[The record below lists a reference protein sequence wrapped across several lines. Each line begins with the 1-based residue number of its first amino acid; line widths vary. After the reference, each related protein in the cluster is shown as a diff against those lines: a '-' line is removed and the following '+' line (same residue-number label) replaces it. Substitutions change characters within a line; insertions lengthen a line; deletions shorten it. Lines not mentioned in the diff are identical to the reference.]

1 MLTDREVGDLVNFMQ
16 RTLERLKARGM
27 PEMDAEVKWWIRKG
41 QAELAGRLGQAV
53 VDPGPMPPIIK

>member
-41 QAELAGRLGQAV
+41 QAV